1 VRYILLS
8 FFVCGCLAASACQS
22 HQTLKDSWKFTKRQY
37 THYLNTPATVD
48 LSDTG
53 NRADYEIALGEAV
66 LNIDNEL
73 ARLIRAMENTDHNP
87 SPEWALSMVQK
98 FPWISGVALVGSDGV
113 VNSRYPEY
121 FAKEFDASP
130 LLERDPK
137 QRPGMLRG
145 YVRTGDSSPEIY
157 LGNPVYF
164 GEDLLGIIVAHF
176 DPATL
181 ATLSPDPDSFVM
193 FTPTG
198 IVWQGRF
205 GGGLSAGTDEWK
217 NILENKSSGTI
228 GSGDSAFFWLTRYIG
243 NLPLV
248 YAIPI
253 TSGKNSSAEKPAAT
267 PVEQPPASDSE
278 GKKQEEARIIA
289 PAQPTAGSTTNGLEA
304 VERQA
309 AADVPG
315 KQP

>member
-1 VRYILLS
+1 VRYIFLL
-8 FFVCGCLAASACQS
+8 FLVCGCLAASACQS

-37 THYLNTPATVD
+37 TNYLNTPASVD

-53 NRADYEIALGEAV
+53 DRADYEIALGEAV

-73 ARLIRAMENTDHNP
+73 SRLIRAMENTDHNP

-130 LLERDPK
+130 LLEPDPK
-137 QRPGMLRG
+137 QRPGMLRD
-145 YVRTGDSSPEIY
+145 YVQTSDSSPEIY

-181 ATLSPDPDSFVM
+181 ATLSPNPDSFIM
-193 FTPTG
+193 LTPAG

-205 GGGLSAGTDEWK
+205 GGGISAGTDEWK
-217 NILENKSSGTI
+217 NILENKSSGTV
-228 GSGDSAFFWLTRYIG
+228 GSGDSTFFWLTRYIG

-253 TSGKNSSAEKPAAT
+253 TSGKNSFAEKSAAT
-267 PVEQPPASDSE
+267 PAEHATASDGE
-278 GKKQEEARIIA
+278 GEKQEESKIIA
-289 PAQPTAGSTTNGLEA
+289 PARPIAGSTANGLDA

-309 AADVPG
+309 VPDVPG
-315 KQP
+315 EQP

>member
-1 VRYILLS
+1 VRYILLL
-8 FFVCGCLAASACQS
+8 FLVCGCLAASACQS

-53 NRADYEIALGEAV
+53 NRTDYEIALGEAV

-73 ARLIRAMENTDHNP
+73 SRLIRAMENTDHNP
-87 SPEWALSMVQK
+87 SPEWALSMVQR

-121 FAKEFDASP
+121 FAKVFDASP
-130 LLERDPK
+130 LLEVDPK
-137 QRPGMLRG
+137 QRPGMLRA
-145 YVRTGDSSPEIY
+145 YVQTGDSSPEIY

-181 ATLSPDPDSFVM
+181 ATLSPNPDSFAM
-193 FTPTG
+193 LTPAG
-198 IVWQGRF
+198 ILWQGRF
-205 GGGLSAGTDEWK
+205 GGGIGAGTDEWK
-217 NILENKSSGTI
+217 NILENKSSGTV
-228 GSGDSAFFWLTRYIG
+228 GSGDSTFFWLTRYIG

-248 YAIPI
+248 YVIPV
-253 TSGKNSSAEKPAAT
+253 TSASRKDSAAAEPAA
-267 PVEQPPASDSE
+267 PPAEQAPAAE
-278 GKKQEEARIIA
+278 GEKEETRIIA
-289 PAQPTAGSTTNGLEA
+289 PAQPASGRSANGLEA

-309 AADVPG
+309 VTDVPG
-315 KQP
+315 EQP